1 MLCNVS
7 RQFVDKVVRQANPE
21 EKTEERT
28 LGSFRF
34 LPHVA
39 WSIDFFCL
47 RINSVLFYAA
57 LLIEEAS
64 RKKLG
69 AVVSREQKAQTA
81 ISLVEMAKRRYGI
94 LPLVLK
100 HDGGPQF
107 KAGAFQDC
115 LKEHRIISLP
125 SVFYYPR
132 YNGRM
137 ERMVREVKGH
147 LPQSFD
153 RQDINTEIRMINSV
167 PRRMLGGKTNDQ
179 AFWETIPQKDFE
191 RDYFIREAQEIKQ
204 ETGSALAWKGGDAK
218 FQRIAV
224 EEVLKK
230 HQLCLFTKGK
240 TLQIGSG

>member
-7 RQFVDKVVRQANPE
+7 RQFVDKLIRQAKPQ

-39 WSIDFFCL
+39 WSIDFF
-47 RINSVLFYAA
+47 RIWVSATLFYAA

-69 AVVSREQKAQTA
+69 AFLTARQDAGTA
-81 ISLVEMAKRRYGI
+81 ISLVETAIARYGI

-115 LKEHRIISLP
+115 LKEHKIIPLP
-125 SVFYYPR
+125 SVFYYPM

-137 ERMVREVKGH
+137 ERMVREVEGH
-147 LPQSFD
+147 LPESFD
-153 RQDINTEIRMINSV
+153 RQDINAEIRMINSV
-167 PRRMLGGKTNDQ
+167 PRRMLGGKTNDE
-179 AFWETIPQKDFE
+179 AFFSTIPQEDFE
-191 RDYFIREAQEIKQ
+191 RELYIQEVQKIKQ
-204 ETGSALAWKGGDAK
+204 ETGNVLAWKGGDAK

-240 TLQIGSG
+240 TL